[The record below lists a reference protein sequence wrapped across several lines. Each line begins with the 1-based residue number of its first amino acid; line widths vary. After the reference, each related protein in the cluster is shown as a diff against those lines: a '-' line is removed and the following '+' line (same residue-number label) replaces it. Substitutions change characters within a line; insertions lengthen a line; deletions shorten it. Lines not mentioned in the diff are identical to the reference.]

1 MFLEKIN
8 LKWRI
13 LLSSFSVLF
22 LITFS
27 FLFIN
32 NFVGIFFVLL
42 TFLSTLFIAYKAVD
56 DFKKIGEDILITEKK
71 PDYRIVDRG
80 PKEIYNVTRAVN
92 NLSDQLSKQFIIEKQ
107 QSKKLNAILDG
118 MQEGIIVINQDNF
131 LDYINPVAIKILGI
145 DQEKFDI
152 FSNPISTLNN
162 NPELNDIIQKTFLT
176 EKPMTSEFDL
186 VDSGT
191 SILASTSVLF
201 DYINDVDNEAIFQK
215 REIIVLL
222 SDLTALRRLN
232 ITRREFIS
240 NASHELRTPIAAI
253 KSSAETLQMGA
264 ISDKNFSQKFL
275 KLIFNDA
282 QRLEDLVTELME
294 LTRLESGDIELNLI
308 KISPFHIIKSS
319 FDRFFQICLNKKIE
333 LHLDPKSEN
342 VNSLVNV
349 DTDKFD
355 QVLANMINNA
365 IKWTD
370 ENGEIVL
377 SCIEKEKSIEFKI
390 RDNGSGI
397 PQESLPHIFERFFKI
412 DSSRSEPGT
421 GLGLSISN
429 HIIDLHGGK
438 ITVKSEENIGT
449 EFTITLTKF

>member
-215 REIIVLL
+215 SEII
-222 SDLTALRRLN
+222 S
-232 ITRREFIS
+232 
-240 NASHELRTPIAAI
+240 
-253 KSSAETLQMGA
+253 
-264 ISDKNFSQKFL
+264 
-275 KLIFNDA
+275 
-282 QRLEDLVTELME
+282 
-294 LTRLESGDIELNLI
+294 
-308 KISPFHIIKSS
+308 
-319 FDRFFQICLNKKIE
+319 
-333 LHLDPKSEN
+333 
-342 VNSLVNV
+342 
-349 DTDKFD
+349 
-355 QVLANMINNA
+355 
-365 IKWTD
+365 
-370 ENGEIVL
+370 
-377 SCIEKEKSIEFKI
+377 
-390 RDNGSGI
+390 
-397 PQESLPHIFERFFKI
+397 
-412 DSSRSEPGT
+412 
-421 GLGLSISN
+421 
-429 HIIDLHGGK
+429 
-438 ITVKSEENIGT
+438 
-449 EFTITLTKF
+449 

>member
-1 MFLEKIN
+1 M
-8 LKWRI
+8 
-13 LLSSFSVLF
+13 
-22 LITFS
+22 
-27 FLFIN
+27 
-32 NFVGIFFVLL
+32 
-42 TFLSTLFIAYKAVD
+42 FIAYKAVD

-215 REIIVLL
+215 REIIVL
-222 SDLTALRRLN
+222 
-232 ITRREFIS
+232 
-240 NASHELRTPIAAI
+240 
-253 KSSAETLQMGA
+253 
-264 ISDKNFSQKFL
+264 
-275 KLIFNDA
+275 
-282 QRLEDLVTELME
+282 
-294 LTRLESGDIELNLI
+294 
-308 KISPFHIIKSS
+308 
-319 FDRFFQICLNKKIE
+319 
-333 LHLDPKSEN
+333 
-342 VNSLVNV
+342 
-349 DTDKFD
+349 
-355 QVLANMINNA
+355 
-365 IKWTD
+365 
-370 ENGEIVL
+370 
-377 SCIEKEKSIEFKI
+377 
-390 RDNGSGI
+390 
-397 PQESLPHIFERFFKI
+397 
-412 DSSRSEPGT
+412 
-421 GLGLSISN
+421 
-429 HIIDLHGGK
+429 
-438 ITVKSEENIGT
+438 
-449 EFTITLTKF
+449 

>member
-162 NPELNDIIQKTFLT
+162 NPIESNSHNLPLN
-176 EKPMTSEFDL
+176 
-186 VDSGT
+186 
-191 SILASTSVLF
+191 
-201 DYINDVDNEAIFQK
+201 Y
-215 REIIVLL
+215 
-222 SDLTALRRLN
+222 RR
-232 ITRREFIS
+232 
-240 NASHELRTPIAAI
+240 
-253 KSSAETLQMGA
+253 G
-264 ISDKNFSQKFL
+264 
-275 KLIFNDA
+275 
-282 QRLEDLVTELME
+282 
-294 LTRLESGDIELNLI
+294 
-308 KISPFHIIKSS
+308 
-319 FDRFFQICLNKKIE
+319 CL
-333 LHLDPKSEN
+333 
-342 VNSLVNV
+342 
-349 DTDKFD
+349 
-355 QVLANMINNA
+355 
-365 IKWTD
+365 
-370 ENGEIVL
+370 
-377 SCIEKEKSIEFKI
+377 
-390 RDNGSGI
+390 
-397 PQESLPHIFERFFKI
+397 
-412 DSSRSEPGT
+412 
-421 GLGLSISN
+421 
-429 HIIDLHGGK
+429 
-438 ITVKSEENIGT
+438 
-449 EFTITLTKF
+449 